1 MDLNHPGDESGL
13 KGGRPRGKRRG
24 FLLLFVFLLGAGA
37 GAALFSASAGR
48 FDFFGLM
55 AASPKDAQPPSASAK
70 KEPKILYY
78 VDPMNPSNKT
88 DKPGTAPCGMDMVPV
103 FEDEAEPSG
112 ADALPPGSVRIS
124 PQKQQLIGVQTVEVS
139 ERALA
144 ASVRAVGRVTVD
156 ETKISHVHTRF
167 TGWIDQVWVD
177 YVGKLVKKN
186 QPLLSIYSPELFSAQ
201 QELIIAKRSK
211 ELFQNTGFEGIGE
224 GAKTLYETTRSK
236 LKLLEISDAQIAEI
250 EKRGAPLKALT
261 LNAAMDGFVT
271 TRNAYPGQQVSP
283 ETELYTLADL
293 STVWVEAE
301 VYEYEVSLIGMGQSA
316 AVTFSSFP
324 GKTFQG
330 KVAYLA
336 PELDA
341 KTRTLKVRVELPN
354 PGFLIK
360 PDMYANVELKIDYG
374 KKLAIPAEAVL
385 DSGSART
392 VFVARDGGYFEPRKV
407 TLGQRVDDL
416 YIVLDGLQR
425 GERVVT
431 SANFLIDSESQLKS
445 AVGGMG
451 AMPDMPGMAD
461 VPDAA
466 GKPNM
471 ADKPKAADKPGMA
484 DMPGMADEQAGHS
497 QPAPAVVTAPPAPKS
512 PAGQG
517 GHAGHGL

>member
-1 MDLNHPGDESGL
+1 MD
-13 KGGRPRGKRRG
+13 
-24 FLLLFVFLLGAGA
+24 
-37 GAALFSASAGR
+37 
-48 FDFFGLM
+48 
-55 AASPKDAQPPSASAK
+55 
-70 KEPKILYY
+70 
-78 VDPMNPSNKT
+78 
-88 DKPGTAPCGMDMVPV
+88 
-103 FEDEAEPSG
+103 
-112 ADALPPGSVRIS
+112 
-124 PQKQQLIGVQTVEVS
+124 
-139 ERALA
+139 
-144 ASVRAVGRVTVD
+144 
-156 ETKISHVHTRF
+156 
-167 TGWIDQVWVD
+167 
-177 YVGKLVKKN
+177 
-186 QPLLSIYSPELFSAQ
+186 
-201 QELIIAKRSK
+201 
-211 ELFQNTGFEGIGE
+211 
-224 GAKTLYETTRSK
+224 
-236 LKLLEISDAQIAEI
+236 ISDAQIAEI

-431 SANFLIDSESQLKS
+431 SAIFLIDSESQLKS
-445 AVGGMG
+445 AAGGMG